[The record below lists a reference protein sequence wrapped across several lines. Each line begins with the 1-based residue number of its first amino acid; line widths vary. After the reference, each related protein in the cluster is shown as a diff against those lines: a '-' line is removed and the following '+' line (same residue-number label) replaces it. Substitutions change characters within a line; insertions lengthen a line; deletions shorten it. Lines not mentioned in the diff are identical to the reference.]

1 MVAALSI
8 ALAVATVTLAQEPQL
23 GLPPRASADGP
34 KMDSVSRDAK
44 SQVAAAWYD
53 TSSRSNVRSL
63 YNSIFAPSRTVPLGW
78 AGNVVAGVWG
88 DTSQAYKDTVAA
100 RLNWLR
106 ALAGVPAVIT
116 LNTTFNYKDQQ
127 AAMMMSVNKQLSHYP
142 PPSWTNYTAEGA
154 EAAANSNIC
163 LGFSNDPG
171 CVELYMQDFG
181 THNTAAGHRRWILYP
196 QTQQFG
202 TGDVPATSA
211 GGYPSSNAMWVFDG
225 NYGTTRPSTRDNFV
239 AWPPPGYFP
248 YQLEPPRW
256 SFSYPNANF
265 SSSSVTMSRG
275 GVAVPVTLETVED
288 GYGENTVVWYPSSQ
302 NPAFQLFPSA
312 PASDT
317 TVVIGVNNVLIS
329 GSPQNFSYQVITFD
343 PATGGGAPSVITM
356 SPQSGS
362 SVVQTFT
369 FTFRDPDGYANLD
382 VVNVLINNF
391 LDGRF
396 ACYIAYSR
404 TTNVLYLVNDT
415 GTALLP
421 GLVMNGTGATG
432 NSFCS
437 ITGAGSSAS
446 GAGSD
451 LTLSLNMA
459 FNSTNFAGDKVVY
472 LAARDL
478 ASGNSGWQTR
488 GVWRIPLGGAALTV
502 AGLTPGSGIGAK
514 QTFTLTFRD
523 PSAATNI
530 TNAQLL
536 INADLNGS
544 NACYLGYVRAMNLLY
559 LVSDLGSGLEQ
570 PPITPNT
577 GAGTAQNSQC
587 ILSGEG
593 TTANISGTDL
603 TLTINL
609 TFKAG
614 FAGGKVVY
622 AAAQS
627 GIGGNS
633 GWQARGV
640 WVAP

>member
-63 YNSIFAPSRTVPLGW
+63 YNSIFARSRTVPLGW

-544 NACYLGYVRAMNLLY
+544 NACYLGYVRAMNLFFGQR
-559 LVSDLGSGLEQ
+559 SS
-570 PPITPNT
+570 T
-577 GAGTAQNSQC
+577 
-587 ILSGEG
+587 
-593 TTANISGTDL
+593 
-603 TLTINL
+603 
-609 TFKAG
+609 
-614 FAGGKVVY
+614 
-622 AAAQS
+622 
-627 GIGGNS
+627 
-633 GWQARGV
+633 
-640 WVAP
+640 